1 MWEPNGDRFATTDG
15 KWKLLFCIRE
25 GYMLRNEEKGIT
37 YFLDSED
44 IINAIA
50 EATIKIMQERKTL

>member
-1 MWEPNGDRFATTDG
+1 MWEPNGDRYATKDG
-15 KWKLLFCIRE
+15 KWKLTFCIRE
-25 GYMLRNEEKGIT
+25 GYMLRNEEMGIT

-50 EATIKIMQERKTL
+50 ESTVKIMRERKAL

>member
-1 MWEPNGDRFATTDG
+1 MWKPYGDHYATIDEE
-15 KWKLLFCIRE
+15 WKLTFCIRE
-25 GYMLRNEEKGIT
+25 GYILRNKEMGII

-50 EATIKIMQERKTL
+50 EATVKIMHERTT